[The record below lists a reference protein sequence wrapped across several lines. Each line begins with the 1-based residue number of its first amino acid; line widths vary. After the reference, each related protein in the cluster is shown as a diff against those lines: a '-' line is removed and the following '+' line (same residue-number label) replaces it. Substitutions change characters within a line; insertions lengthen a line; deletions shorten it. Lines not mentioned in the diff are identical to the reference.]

1 MKTKDKEKSLES
13 SKREML
19 PYLQGKKKTNTNISS
34 FKYSLGMKRKLRYS
48 QRKENEDNLPP
59 SDLP

>member
-19 PYLQGKKKTNTNISS
+19 PYLQGKKKTIQISAALNI
-34 FKYSLGMKRKLRYS
+34 L
-48 QRKENEDNLPP
+48 
-59 SDLP
+59 